1 MRHPL
6 INPRQK
12 HYSQDGK
19 SAIKELEQLLTV
31 DQMIGFCKASIFK
44 YEFRKDLKGQKDSDL
59 VKIETYKNYLK
70 VLETCSYSAR
80 SVKLVNEYFLD
91 AKLEFEYE

>member
-6 INPRQK
+6 LNK
-12 HYSQDGK
+12 SSTHYSQDGK
-19 SAIKELEQLLTV
+19 SAIKELEKLLSV
-31 DQMIGFCKASIFK
+31 DQMIGFCRASIFK

-59 VKIETYKNYLK
+59 VKIETYKNYLT

-80 SVKLVNEYFLD
+80 SVKLVSEYFSD
-91 AKLEFEYE
+91 AKLEFEYA

>member
-6 INPRQK
+6 INTSST

-19 SAIKELEQLLTV
+19 SAIKELEQLLSV
-31 DQMIGFCKASIFK
+31 DQMIGFARGNLYK
-44 YEFRKDLKGQKDSDL
+44 YTFRMNHKGQADSDIA
-59 VKIETYKNYLK
+59 KIKTYRDYLA

-80 SVKLVNEYFLD
+80 SVKLVSEYFLD